1 MFSWKL
7 AGSVAGLLCVLMFW
21 SSCGDTYRPVA
32 NPIISPGGT
41 PQPIHFAYAL
51 YTNPNGPGGTPA
63 NGTLQQIDV
72 SGDSVTLLVETGR
85 NPLFASFLG
94 SSTGAVYIA
103 NQLDGSITEQSFF
116 TVNPPSVITLPAGVT
131 PVSLGGTQ
139 ATAIYIVDS
148 TAPQECPN
156 GAVSVMST
164 GNVITNTICV
174 GKNPVALAQLPNS
187 GKLYVVNQGDNTVSV
202 IDPISQAVVATI
214 PVGTSPVWATSNL
227 DGSYLFVVN
236 QGSASITAIHTV
248 DNATTTIAVGN
259 GPNRSIFDSRRNR
272 LYVSNGGDASV
283 SALDLSQTTPALL
296 KTVALGTAAIN
307 PTSLVPLANGSRVY
321 VANSGSNNVSVVDAN
336 SLTLAATPGQNPI
349 PLFPSGTS
357 GSTAQPLWIE
367 SEPTSTK
374 IYVTTPAPIGPP
386 QSGNLNSAPG
396 VTIIQTS
403 TNTISNFV
411 QAPQTDPTCQINFN
425 VNPPTT
431 CTYQTPL
438 QILTYV
444 HN

>member
-7 AGSVAGLLCVLMFW
+7 AGSVAGLLCAVLFW

-32 NPIISPGGT
+32 NPIIAPGGT

-51 YTNPNGPGGTPA
+51 YTNPNGPGGIPA
-63 NGTLQQIDV
+63 AGSLQQIDV
-72 SGDSVTLLVETGR
+72 SGDSVTLLVQTGR

-103 NQLDGSITEQSFF
+103 NQLDNSITEQGFF
-116 TVNPPSVITLPAGVT
+116 TVNPPSVITLPSGVS
-131 PVSLGGTQ
+131 PVFLGGTQ
-139 ATAIYIVDS
+139 VTAIYIVAS
-148 TAPQECPN
+148 AAPLQCPS

-164 GNVITNTICV
+164 GNTITNTICV
-174 GKNPVALAQLPNS
+174 GNNPVALAQLPNS
-187 GKLYVVNQGDNTVSV
+187 GKVYVLNQGDNTVSV
-202 IDPISQAVVATI
+202 IDPISLAVVATI
-214 PVGTSPVWATSNL
+214 PVGSNPVWATSNL
-227 DGSYLFVVN
+227 DGSYMFVVN
-236 QGSASITAIHTV
+236 QGSASLTAIHTV
-248 DNATTTIAVGN
+248 DNSTTTIPVGN

-283 SALDLSQTTPALL
+283 SVLDLSQSTPVLL
-296 KTVALGTAAIN
+296 GTIALGASASN
-307 PTSLVPLANGSRVY
+307 PTSLVALADGSRVY
-321 VANSGSNNVSVVDAN
+321 VANSGTNNVSVIDAH
-336 SLTLAATPGQNPI
+336 SLTLAATPGPNPI
-349 PLFPSGTS
+349 PLFPSGTT
-357 GSTAQPLWIE
+357 GSTTQPLWIE

-411 QAPQTDPTCQINFN
+411 QAPQTDPTCQINLN
-425 VNPPTT
+425 VTPPTT